1 MTLDL
6 DLHKKKEIMT
16 MWNTPTKEQLSKI
29 PKLYANEGTPL
40 KDKIIHL
47 HLFIG
52 GSDWYIAEYDGDD
65 LFWGFAILNQDSEM
79 AEWGYCS
86 FSELREIKVGFT
98 EIDHDLYWQPKPA
111 GEIDKIKVCHNA
123 L

>member
-1 MTLDL
+1 
-6 DLHKKKEIMT
+6 
-16 MWNTPTKEQLSKI
+16 MWNKPSKKQLSKI
-29 PKLYANEGTPL
+29 PKLYATEKIPL

-86 FSELREIKVGFT
+86 FKELRSIKAGFL
-98 EIDHDLYWQPKPA
+98 EIDNDLHWQPKPA
-111 GEIDKIKVCHNA
+111 REIEKIKECHNA
-123 L
+123 F